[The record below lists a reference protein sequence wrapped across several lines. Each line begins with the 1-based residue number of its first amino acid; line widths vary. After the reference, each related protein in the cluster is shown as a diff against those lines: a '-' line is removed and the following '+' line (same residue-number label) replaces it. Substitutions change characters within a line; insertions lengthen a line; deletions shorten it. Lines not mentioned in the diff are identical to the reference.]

1 MTTSTNDIKLHTRLC
16 DVLGIDVPI
25 IHAPMGPDLTGPES
39 AAAVSNAGG
48 LGILQAQMAPPPELR
63 REIRRLRDLTDKPFG
78 VNFVLDLPHE
88 ELLAICLEERVPV
101 LSFFWGD
108 STPYVE
114 RAHAAGI
121 KVLDQVGSVA
131 AARRAARA
139 GVDAIIAQGVE
150 AGGHVA
156 GQVATMVLVPRVVDA
171 VAPTPVVA
179 AGGIADARGLVAA
192 LALGAGGVAM
202 GTRFLATPEANAHP
216 LYQQKLVAASE
227 EETVRT
233 ILFGN
238 GWPNA
243 PHRTLRTAFV
253 DAWLGREALAQ
264 EAGPDAVAIGETRIA
279 SQAMPVPRFASL
291 PPNREASGDVEAMS
305 LLAGQSVGLVHEI
318 KPVAT
323 IVREM
328 VAGAHQIIEQRL
340 RGALVVQ
347 AG

>member
-1 MTTSTNDIKLHTRLC
+1 
-16 DVLGIDVPI
+16 VPI
-25 IHAPMGPDLTGPES
+25 ISAPIGPDLTGPEL

-48 LGILQAQMAPPPELR
+48 LGMMQAQMHPPPLFR
-63 REIRRLRDLTDKPFG
+63 QAIRRLRDLTDKPFG
-78 VNFVLDLPHE
+78 VNFVLHLPHE
-88 ELLAICLEERVPV
+88 ENVAICLEERVPV

-108 STPYVE
+108 PTPYVE
-114 RAHAAGI
+114 QAHAAGI
-121 KVLDQVGSVA
+121 KVVDQVGSVA
-131 AARRAARA
+131 SAQRSARA
-139 GVDAIIAQGVE
+139 GVDVIIAQGVE

-156 GQVATMVLVPRVVDA
+156 GQVATMALVPRVVDA
-171 VAPTPVVA
+171 VAPVPVVA

-192 LALGAGGVAM
+192 LALGADGVVM

-216 LYQQKLVAASE
+216 LYQEKLVAATE

-243 PHRTLRTAFV
+243 PHRAVRTAFV
-253 DAWLGREALAQ
+253 DAWLGNEALAQ
-264 EAGPDAVAIGETRIA
+264 ETRPDEAVIGETRIA
-279 SQAMPVPRFASL
+279 GQTIPVPRFASL

-318 KPVAT
+318 KPAAT

-328 VAGAHQIIEQRL
+328 VAGAQQIIEQRL
-340 RGALVVQ
+340 RGTLARDLP
-347 AG
+347 

>member
-1 MTTSTNDIKLHTRLC
+1 MLHTQLC
-16 DVLGIDVPI
+16 DLLNIEAPI
-25 IHAPMGPDLTGPES
+25 ISAPMGPDLTGPEL

-48 LGILQAQMAPPPELR
+48 LGMMQVQFYPPPLLR
-63 REIRRLRDLTDKPFG
+63 QAIRRLRDLTDRPFG
-78 VNFVLDLPHE
+78 VNFVLHFPHE
-88 ELLAICLEERVPV
+88 EQVAVCLEERVPV

-108 STPYVE
+108 PTPFVE

-131 AARRAARA
+131 GAQRSVNA
-139 GVDAIIAQGVE
+139 GVDVIIAQGVE

-156 GQVATMVLVPRVVDA
+156 GQVATMALVPRVVDA
-171 VAPTPVVA
+171 VAPIPVVA
-179 AGGIADARGLVAA
+179 AGGIGDARGLVAA
-192 LALGAGGVAM
+192 LALGADGVVM

-216 LYQQKLVAASE
+216 LYQQELVTATE
-227 EETVRT
+227 EEAVRT

-253 DAWLGREALAQ
+253 DAWLEKEALTQ
-264 EAGPDAVAIGETRIA
+264 ESRLDEAVIGETRIA
-279 SQAMPVPRFASL
+279 GQTMPVARFASL
-291 PPNREASGDVEAMS
+291 PPNREARGDIEAMS

-318 KPVAT
+318 KPAAT

-328 VAGAHQIIEQRL
+328 VAGAQQIIEQRL
-340 RGALVVQ
+340 RGAL
-347 AG
+347 ARDLP